1 MSWVP
6 DLHDTA
12 ALALPAEIAADLELL
27 AEHAHNVWGAKRLH
41 EGWRYGPERSS
52 RDRTMPS
59 LVPYAELPEA
69 EQVYDR
75 ELVTE
80 TVKML
85 IRLGYR
91 VTRDAGPVR

>member
-12 ALALPAEIAADLELL
+12 AVALPAEVAADLELL
-27 AEHAHNVWGAKRLH
+27 AEHVHNVWGAKRLG
-41 EGWRYGPERSS
+41 EGWRHGPERTSQ
-52 RDRTMPS
+52 TMPS

-85 IRLGYR
+85 IHLGYR
-91 VTRDAGPVR
+91 VTRDPGPRR